1 MTDVLSWHAE
11 RYPRVVLVQLDVLLE
26 LQFLG
31 ALSDF
36 LHHIVLKSGPDF
48 PTAPTVIKRI
58 E

>member
-31 ALSDF
+31 ALNDF
-36 LHHIVLKSGPDF
+36 LHHIVLKRDTDF

-58 E
+58 K